1 MPSKKTTTLNLRVEP
16 SIKEAIQIAAQ
27 RDQRS
32 VANMI
37 EVLIRQHCEQVGIV
51 IPDQGQLFND
61 IVLDNANE

>member
-1 MPSKKTTTLNLRVEP
+1 MPPRKTTTLNLRVEP
-16 SIKEAIQIAAQ
+16 NIKEAIQMAAQ

-61 IVLDNANE
+61 IVQDNADE

>member
-1 MPSKKTTTLNLRVEP
+1 MPPRKTTTLNLRVEP
-16 SIKEAIQIAAQ
+16 SIKEAIQMAAQ

-61 IVLDNANE
+61 IVQDNADE